1 MTLLHLTAED
11 LDAALDG
18 ELSDSAR
25 LHLGGC
31 RSCHARLASEA
42 ALEEAA
48 HVWARSSG
56 FSVLDVDEV
65 SEIRRLSSRPSR
77 SSMGGRD
84 LLRESALAVAC
95 ALILSI
101 AGWRSTQSGA
111 APLKD
116 AVASGCFRMQAW
128 CR

>member
-1 MTLLHLTAED
+1 MTLRHLTAED
-11 LDAALDG
+11 FDAALDG
-18 ELSDSAR
+18 ELSDAAQ
-25 LHLGGC
+25 LHLSGC
-31 RSCHARLASEA
+31 SSCHARLASEA
-42 ALEEAA
+42 ELEEAA
-48 HVWARSSG
+48 HDWARSPE
-56 FSVLDVDEV
+56 FSVRDLDEV
-65 SEIRRLSSRPSR
+65 SEIRSLSKRPSR
-77 SSMGGRD
+77 SSMAGHD

-116 AVASGCFRMQAW
+116 ALASGCFRMQAW